1 MSMRAPWSMR
11 WRLVVVFVMFSMA
24 STAVFLYGMREMVHA
39 GWRGYGRPLVAG
51 TVDLMAREI
60 GTPPDIGRAEALTR
74 RMPVVIRIDG
84 PVVHWMSPNM
94 PARVFHFGPHAGPD
108 PEGGIM
114 ISRHLADGH
123 VVSFGLAA
131 EPPPM
136 RDESVGWFTL
146 GVLLALTAAAFAY
159 VRWLFRPLEDIREG
173 AVRFGRGDFAH
184 RIPATR
190 RDELGDLAQ
199 RINTMGGEIGA
210 MLDAKRAL
218 LMALSHERR
227 SPLTRARVNAELIE
241 DGGPRDALLRDL
253 GQMRDLIEDLL
264 ESERLTAGHAA
275 LLREPTSM
283 AALVEETLAKH
294 FPDRVVTVVV
304 SPGLPTVNV
313 DRLRVRLL
321 LRNLVDNAL
330 RHGGGESPPEVRVE
344 PGDAAD
350 TVRLVVRDYG
360 PGVPEDALPRLSESF
375 YRADP
380 ARQRATG
387 GVGLGLTLCR
397 LVVEAHGGR
406 WALSNAAPGL
416 RIEVTLNP

>member
-1 MSMRAPWSMR
+1 
-11 WRLVVVFVMFSMA
+11 
-24 STAVFLYGMREMVHA
+24 MREMVHA
-39 GWRGYGRPLVAG
+39 GWRGYGRPLVTG
-51 TVDLMAREI
+51 TVDLMTREI

-84 PVVHWMSPNM
+84 PTVHWTSSNT
-94 PARVFHFGPHAGPD
+94 PAHAFRFGPHAGSD
-108 PEGGIM
+108 VEGGVLV
-114 ISRHLADGH
+114 SRHLADGH
-123 VVSFGLAA
+123 VISYGLAA

-136 RDESVGWFTL
+136 HDERVGWFTL
-146 GVLLALTAAAFAY
+146 GALLVLIAAVFAY
-159 VRWLFRPLEDIREG
+159 VHWLFRPLADIRAG

-218 LMALSHERR
+218 LMALSHELR

-264 ESERLTAGHAA
+264 ESERLSAGHAA
-275 LLREPTSM
+275 LRREPTSM
-283 AALVEETLAKH
+283 AALVDETLAKH
-294 FPDRVVTVVV
+294 FPDRAVTVVV
-304 SPGLPTVNV
+304 APGLPPLSI
-313 DRLRVRLL
+313 DRLRMRLL

-330 RHGGGESPPEVRVE
+330 RHGASDRPPEVRVE

-350 TVRLVVRDYG
+350 TVRLVVRDFG
-360 PGVPEDALPRLSESF
+360 PGVPDDALPRLSESF

-406 WALSNAAPGL
+406 WRITRANPGL
-416 RIEVTLNP
+416 RIEVQLTSRFAGIVEAPAW